1 MNPGLR
7 IEKLRRDHAVDD
19 FDCGV
24 EPLNRFLIRHALQS
38 QQAEAAQ
45 TYLAIEGLRV
55 VGFYSLAV
63 GEVRYDDA
71 PERLVRGLAR
81 HAVPVMLL
89 ARLAVDAGYHGR
101 GLGAGLLRDA
111 MLRTLQAA
119 DIAGVRGLATHAK
132 DEQARAFYSRYDFM
146 SSPTDPLHMIILLK
160 DVRTGLGH

>member
-24 EPLNRFLIRHALQS
+24 APLNRFLIRHALQS
-38 QQAEAAQ
+38 QLAEAAQ
-45 TYLAIEGLRV
+45 TYLAVDGLRV

-63 GEVRYDDA
+63 GEVPYDGA
-71 PERLVRGLAR
+71 PERLVKGLAR

-89 ARLAVDAGYHGR
+89 ARLAVDIGHRGR

-111 MLRTLQAA
+111 MLRTLQVAE
-119 DIAGVRGLATHAK
+119 IAGIRGLATHAK
-132 DEQARAFYSRYDFM
+132 DEEARAFYGRYDFAP
-146 SSPTDPLHMIILLK
+146 SPTDPLHMIMLLK
-160 DVRTGLGH
+160 DVRAGLRA